1 MSLRVRRPSA
11 CLAAALLALLGTS
24 GGCSRSRPGG
34 PARAPAGPRL
44 RTDDVFRFR
53 GGPPPTTARYF
64 LVAASSRNANI
75 AQEVLD
81 QRWHWLRAGAR
92 PEEIACYYV
101 APFQDELDGDREQFV
116 ALAKDLAG
124 CYPASMRLVRQHLR
138 AASPSWTWS
147 SSSRGAGGF
156 LYLYIT
162 GHGIEP
168 TSVRLKKSRPGDD
181 DHDDLL
187 REVRLPALDQYQL
200 IMESLP
206 DGNAGSREVRG
217 ALRAGM
223 EPRDVLLTPAYLTE
237 LLGETAAAV
246 PKFVVLQGCH
256 SGAFVAGGAGAG
268 AAGTLSSLGAITVL
282 AAARH
287 DRQSFG
293 CQDGERTTYFGGLL
307 AAVLEQHL
315 GLPPALR
322 WPDIHAQV
330 ARRVEALELERKE
343 PERSLPVFFQRR
355 EPAPRPPI
363 PRPAGW
369 LKVQTHAHTSGSGD
383 SRTAPADVAAW
394 YGRRGFDALVL
405 TDHNV
410 ITPPPAPP
418 RGDAPAG
425 VLVLPGV
432 ELTQNLETCTPP
444 TQGRWRCLLH
454 VNALLTQAAP
464 GPVPLSPVEGEARLA
479 LLERAVAAARSAGGL
494 VQVNH
499 PNFHFAADRPLLE
512 ELARRTGAFSGVP
525 APSAPLLLEVANQSD
540 DVQNGG
546 DADHVDTETLWDQLL
561 TAGARYFAVASD
573 DAHHYDDAAEARARG
588 EEVFV
593 GDRGFLMV
601 RARPD
606 AASLRRALLEGDFY
620 ASTGVILESV
630 ERSRVAL
637 ALTVAAPGAG
647 GSGAGGHGAGGSALP
662 APRVRLICDGKVV
675 EERHGWRARFALDGL
690 HGRYAR
696 IDVVDATG
704 QRAWVQPVFL
714 R

>member
-1 MSLRVRRPSA
+1 MLTKPLMSLRVRRPSA
-11 CLAAALLALLGTS
+11 CLALALLALLA
-24 GGCSRSRPGG
+24 GCSRSRPGAS
-34 PARAPAGPRL
+34 ARAPRL

-53 GGPPPTTARYF
+53 GGPPPTAARYF
-64 LVAASSRNANI
+64 LVAASSRNANF

-81 QRWHWLRAGAR
+81 QRRHWLQAGAR

-124 CYPASMRLVRQHLR
+124 CYPASMRLLRQHLR
-138 AASPSWTWS
+138 ASSPSWS
-147 SSSRGAGGF
+147 SSAGRGAGAF
-156 LYLYIT
+156 LYLYVT

-168 TSVRLKKSRPGDD
+168 VSVRLKKSRPGDD

-187 REVRLPALDQYQL
+187 REARLPALDQYQL

-223 EPRDVLLTPAYLTE
+223 DPREVLLTPAYLTE
-237 LLGETAAAV
+237 ILGEIAGAV

-256 SGAFVAGGAGAG
+256 SGAFVAGGAGA
-268 AAGTLSSLGAITVL
+268 AGTLGSLGAITVL

-307 AAVLEQHL
+307 AEVLKRHP
-315 GLPPALR
+315 GPPPALR
-322 WPDIHAQV
+322 WPEIHAQV
-330 ARRVEALELERKE
+330 ARRVEALETERKE
-343 PERSLPVFFQRR
+343 PERSLPVFFQRL
-355 EPAPRPPI
+355 EPVRPPPP

-383 SRTAPADVAAW
+383 SRTAPAEVAAW

-418 RGDAPAG
+418 GGDASGG

-444 TQGRWRCLLH
+444 PQGRWRCLLH
-454 VNALLTQAAP
+454 VNALLTRAAP

-512 ELARRTGAFSGVP
+512 ELARRTGAVSGVP

-540 DVQNGG
+540 DVQNAG

-606 AASLRRALLEGDFY
+606 AGSLRRALLEGDFY
-620 ASTGVILESV
+620 ASTGVILESM

-637 ALTVAAPGAG
+637 ALTVAAPAAG
-647 GSGAGGHGAGGSALP
+647 GSRAPGAAIP
-662 APRVRLICDGKVV
+662 APRIRLISDGKVV
-675 EERHGWRARFALDGL
+675 EERHGWRARFATDGL
-690 HGRYAR
+690 RGRCAR
-696 IDVVDATG
+696 IDVVDGTG